1 MIPVFIFPDN
11 GNRIV
16 MAPVNAEVSVGRYG
30 PVIFIG
36 RCRAYRQGQRI
47 GLVIRVKGNAYA
59 CCRIFC
65 PYLVVCSIHA
75 CSVIHT
81 VVGNT

>member
-30 PVIFIG
+30 PAIFIG
-36 RCRAYRQGQRI
+36 RRRA
-47 GLVIRVKGNAYA
+47 
-59 CCRIFC
+59 
-65 PYLVVCSIHA
+65 
-75 CSVIHT
+75 
-81 VVGNT
+81 